1 MPTRDMSSSKAQ
13 QQTHNPCPPHAV
25 CIPYPAQGHIN
36 PMLKLAKLLHHKGFH
51 ITFINTEFNH
61 RRLIKSQG
69 PHSLSGTASFRF
81 ETIPDGLPPS
91 EANATQDIPA
101 LCHSILHNFIDPFRI
116 LVAKLN
122 HDAAA
127 SSDVPPVTCIVS
139 DFSMS
144 FTQKVAEEVGIPAV
158 FFFPGS
164 ATALMGLVAYPQL
177 IRKGFAPLKA
187 KTISN
192 GEPNPASDLN
202 FDEKLTFS
210 RSNGCTRLI
219 SK

>member
-1 MPTRDMSSSKAQ
+1 MSSSKAQ

-81 ETIPDGLPPS
+81 ETIPDDLPPS

-139 DFSMS
+139 DGTMS

-158 FFFPGS
+158 FFFPAS

-177 IRKGFAPLKA
+177 IQKGIAPLKGA
-187 KTISN
+187 Y
-192 GEPNPASDLN
+192 
-202 FDEKLTFS
+202 
-210 RSNGCTRLI
+210 
-219 SK
+219 